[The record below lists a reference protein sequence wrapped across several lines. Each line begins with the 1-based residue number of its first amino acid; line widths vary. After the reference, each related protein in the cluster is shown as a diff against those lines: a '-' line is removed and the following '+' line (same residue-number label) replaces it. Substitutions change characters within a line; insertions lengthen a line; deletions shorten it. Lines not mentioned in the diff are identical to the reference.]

1 MIIEKIKETGDS
13 LKMLEGHDR
22 LQYLV
27 DKAKEV
33 EPLPQLVKTESNR
46 IHGCASKLWIIG
58 GLQTDNTMIYRVK
71 NIT

>member
-27 DKAKEV
+27 DKA
-33 EPLPQLVKTESNR
+33 QRGRTFTSISQNR
-46 IHGCASKLWIIG
+46 IK
-58 GLQTDNTMIYRVK
+58 
-71 NIT
+71 